1 MEYVSDF
8 LTPREERQLF
18 FKKSK
23 VYIEIFINLIE
34 DMSSVLYSNISNSP
48 KKKQTNKQK
57 QNKTKTKLDDNYN
70 YLIVQDFGTQNV
82 P

>member
-34 DMSSVLYSNISNSP
+34 DMSSVLYSNISNSQ
-48 KKKQTNKQK
+48 KKKKKKRKKQKKKNKTK
-57 QNKTKTKLDDNYN
+57 QNKNQ
-70 YLIVQDFGTQNV
+70 VG
-82 P
+82 